1 MQQQQTISQ
10 LDCDVW
16 RKLDFTRQSVMT
28 SLSLL
33 WLNWEEA
40 SKHFPKTNLHQK
52 QGHGHCWQSTARLT
66 HYSFLNPGEAITSE
80 KHAQQINEMH
90 WNLQLLKLALVNR
103 IGPILLCDN
112 MLHNQ
117 SFKDWTN
124 WATKFCLICHIHL
137 TSQQSTTTSSS
148 ISTTFLQG
156 KCLHNQKEAE
166 NVSKSLSNPKAQ
178 IFMLQE

>member
-1 MQQQQTISQ
+1 
-10 LDCDVW
+10 
-16 RKLDFTRQSVMT
+16 MT

-148 ISTTFLQG
+148 ISTTF
-156 KCLHNQKEAE
+156 CRE
-166 NVSKSLSNPKAQ
+166 NVSTTSRRQKMLSKSLSNPKAR
-178 IFMLQE
+178 IFTGKNVGL